1 VVVQEVNNMELVVVV
16 VVVVQEVYNMELVV
30 VVGAEEEEE
39 EEEAAGHM
47 GWHKGMIHTLFLHRV
62 LVALTFGLAFLQR

>member
-1 VVVQEVNNMELVVVV
+1 MQEVNNMELVV

-39 EEEAAGHM
+39 AAGHM
-47 GWHKGMIHTLFLHRV
+47 G
-62 LVALTFGLAFLQR
+62 

>member
-1 VVVQEVNNMELVVVV
+1 MVVQEVNNMELVVVV

-30 VVGAEEEEE
+30 VVGAEEEE